1 VRYKVKRAFERTFM
15 LSAILFLGLFC
26 VPQFAGAQ
34 QYVGEKLFKQSCA
47 ACHTINQG
55 RLVGP
60 DLVNIQNRR
69 SQKWIAS
76 FIKSS
81 QSLIKSGDSDA
92 VDVFKKFNKMVMP
105 DNDFT
110 DSQIVNIIQYIAANS
125 SEQMTKTRK
134 IQPDQPVSE
143 KSIRSGQMLFNGRKR
158 FTNGGASC
166 ISCHNIDRADVVAG
180 GSLAKD
186 LTNVY
191 SRMGTAGVKAIIDNA
206 PFPTMAK
213 AYDGRS
219 LSDHEIIDL
228 AAFLQS
234 VDGDSKNGPLYGA
247 RLFFSGL
254 AGAIVLFALFA
265 IVRTCSK
272 KNSVNHE
279 IYERQVKSIW
289 EDNNNE

>member
-1 VRYKVKRAFERTFM
+1 VKNAVEKTFM
-15 LSAILFLGLFC
+15 RSAILFWGLFC
-26 VPQFAGAQ
+26 VPLFASAQ
-34 QYVGEKLFKQSCA
+34 QYEGEKLFKQSCA

-55 RLVGP
+55 RLTGP

-69 SQKWIAS
+69 SQKWIS
-76 FIKSS
+76 GFIKSS
-81 QSLIKSGDSDA
+81 QSLIKRGDSDA

-110 DSQIVNIIQYIAANS
+110 DSQIVNVIQYIAANS
-125 SEQMTKTRK
+125 SEQMAKTGK
-134 IQPDQPVSE
+134 PLFDQPISE
-143 KSIRSGQMLFNGRKR
+143 DSIRSGQMLFNGRKR

-166 ISCHNIDRADVVAG
+166 ISCHNIDRPDVVAG
-180 GSLAKD
+180 GSLAKE

-191 SRMGTAGVKAIIDNA
+191 SRMGAAGVKAIIDNA

-234 VDGDSKNGPLYGA
+234 VDGGSRNGPFYGA

-254 AGAIVLFALFA
+254 GGAIVLFALFA
-265 IVRTCSK
+265 IVQTRSK

-279 IYERQVKSIW
+279 IYERQVKTTW
-289 EDNNNE
+289 EDNNE

>member
-1 VRYKVKRAFERTFM
+1 MKRAFERTFM
-15 LSAILFLGLFC
+15 LSVILFLGLFC
-26 VPQFAGAQ
+26 VPQLAGAR
-34 QYVGEKLFKQSCA
+34 QYEGEKLFKQSCA

-180 GSLAKD
+180 GALAKD

-191 SRMGTAGVKAIIDNA
+191 SRMEAAGVKAIIDNA

-213 AYDGRS
+213 AYDGKP
-219 LSDHEIIDL
+219 LSDQEIIDL

-234 VDGDSKNGPLYGA
+234 VDGGSKNGPFYGA

-254 AGAIVLFALFA
+254 GGAIVLFGLFA
-265 IVRTCSK
+265 VVRTRSK

-279 IYERQVKSIW
+279 IYERQIKSTW
-289 EDNNNE
+289 EDNNE